1 MAASDAV
8 KVLIDSLTDGGVIY
22 AKGQVVFEPS
32 DALLALAES
41 KRTHNG
47 VLIAK
52 KLSRGEA
59 LKAAKRAEAG
69 EEIVEP
75 EAVVPTGVDGGNEE
89 DDGYAPFEED

>member
-22 AKGQVVFEPS
+22 AKGQVVFDPS
-32 DALLALAES
+32 DALLAVAEE
-41 KRTHNG
+41 KRMHNG

-52 KLSRGEA
+52 KLSKGDA

-69 EEIVEP
+69 EE
-75 EAVVPTGVDGGNEE
+75 VVDPTAQVPMGDGE
-89 DDGYAPFEED
+89 DDEGEE